1 MSTLYHDIVG
11 LSIGNIAIVVYEFA
25 YTRIVFAV
33 DIEASYGRIT
43 LSEFVDRCNDDRGT
57 AVGMGKAE
65 EKNMA
70 DDGVSE
76 DAIIT
81 KTGPHRWQ
89 PGQSG
94 NPKGRPTKA
103 QELAL
108 VDSIRS
114 TFTPDEIQNILTE
127 ALMIAKANKST
138 RGMLAVAEFAMNYT
152 VGKPVQRIQQSEG
165 GLSAVLEELG
175 NE

>member
-1 MSTLYHDIVG
+1 M
-11 LSIGNIAIVVYEFA
+11 
-25 YTRIVFAV
+25 
-33 DIEASYGRIT
+33 
-43 LSEFVDRCNDDRGT
+43 
-57 AVGMGKAE
+57 GMGTAE
-65 EKNMA
+65 EKNSGE
-70 DDGVSE
+70 DGVSV
-76 DAIIT
+76 DAITT

-127 ALMIAKANKST
+127 ALAIAKANKST
-138 RGMLAVAEFAMNYT
+138 RGLLAVVEFAMNYT
-152 VGKPVQRIQQSEG
+152 VGKPLQRIQQSEG
-165 GLSAVLEELG
+165 GLSSVLEVLG
-175 NE
+175 E

>member
-1 MSTLYHDIVG
+1 
-11 LSIGNIAIVVYEFA
+11 
-25 YTRIVFAV
+25 
-33 DIEASYGRIT
+33 
-43 LSEFVDRCNDDRGT
+43 
-57 AVGMGKAE
+57 MGKE
-65 EKNMA
+65 TTGE
-70 DDGVSE
+70 GVSAS
-76 DAIIT
+76 AITT

-114 TFTPDEIQNILTE
+114 TFTPEQVQEILTE
-127 ALMIAKANKST
+127 ALTIARANKST

-165 GLSAVLEELG
+165 GLSGILEELG
-175 NE
+175 DE